1 MKEITSSL
9 DQKLEEY
16 INDIGPLQDKA
27 LQLRQN
33 WKNSINKLSV
43 DDKEVQQPEDEENIE
58 EYQVQKQESV
68 SSGPVLLPSGG
79 VASTFTQIEARDAV
93 KSVLEK
99 VLNESKSSEDL
110 KTNVREALKV
120 IKAVSEQKALEEI
133 VEGNSL
139 FLITELLLSSA
150 KTGKLINNSRLIK
163 FVELLDS
170 TDSTKPLPEVEQ
182 IFENVPKN
190 AAASSTADSN
200 SELNCKIKELLK
212 NQSQLAEQINWLVT
226 NNEKILKKM
235 DKPPQ
240 VPAQAATSA
249 LGIQSVPLVS
259 SQATSPMKRIRTSS
273 IKSPKSA
280 KAIENLVEFIDTVTS
295 TPKNSKRKRS
305 KDTLPHPEIS
315 QNSLLAASSPNHK
328 SEKKQKLRKQPS
340 RRAGLRGSKKE

>member
-1 MKEITSSL
+1 MSPEEMKEITSSL

-27 LQLRQN
+27 LRLRQN

-43 DDKEVQQPEDEENIE
+43 DDKEVQQPEDKDNVE
-58 EYQVQKQESV
+58 EYQVRKQEPISP
-68 SSGPVLLPSGG
+68 GPVLLPSGG
-79 VASTFTQIEARDAV
+79 VPPTFTQIGARDAV
-93 KSVLEK
+93 KSVLGK
-99 VLNESKSSEDL
+99 VINESKSSEDL
-110 KTNVREALKV
+110 KANVREALKV
-120 IKAVSEQKALEEI
+120 IKGQFSQICFRTNPISAVSEQKALEEI

-170 TDSTKPLPEVEQ
+170 NDSTKPLPEVEQ
-182 IFENVPKN
+182 IFENVPTN

-200 SELNCKIKELLK
+200 CELNCKIKELLK

-240 VPAQAATSA
+240 VPVQAATSA

-273 IKSPKSA
+273 IKTPKSA

-305 KDTLPHPEIS
+305 KG
-315 QNSLLAASSPNHK
+315 SLFKN
-328 SEKKQKLRKQPS
+328 
-340 RRAGLRGSKKE
+340 

>member
-58 EYQVQKQESV
+58 EYQVRKQESI

-79 VASTFTQIEARDAV
+79 VASTFTQIEAQDAV
-93 KSVLEK
+93 KSVLGK

-182 IFENVPKN
+182 IFENVLKN
-190 AAASSTADSN
+190 AAASSTAYSN
-200 SELNCKIKELLK
+200 CELNCKIKELLK

-226 NNEKILKKM
+226 NNEKNSKKNG
-235 DKPPQ
+235 Q
-240 VPAQAATSA
+240 
-249 LGIQSVPLVS
+249 
-259 SQATSPMKRIRTSS
+259 TSS
-273 IKSPKSA
+273 
-280 KAIENLVEFIDTVTS
+280 
-295 TPKNSKRKRS
+295 
-305 KDTLPHPEIS
+305 
-315 QNSLLAASSPNHK
+315 SS
-328 SEKKQKLRKQPS
+328 SS
-340 RRAGLRGSKKE
+340 